1 MRRSKHSVQAAGR
14 TAPSCRTSSRISFSV
29 FKSTVIMFLR
39 LRCRLRTANVPRYTA
54 FVPRL
59 YRGYAVDLHP
69 KYADKVKKK
78 AEE

>member
-1 MRRSKHSVQAAGR
+1 
-14 TAPSCRTSSRISFSV
+14 
-29 FKSTVIMFLR
+29 MFLR
-39 LRCRLRTANVPRYTA
+39 LGCRLRTANVPRYTA
-54 FVPRL
+54 LTPRL